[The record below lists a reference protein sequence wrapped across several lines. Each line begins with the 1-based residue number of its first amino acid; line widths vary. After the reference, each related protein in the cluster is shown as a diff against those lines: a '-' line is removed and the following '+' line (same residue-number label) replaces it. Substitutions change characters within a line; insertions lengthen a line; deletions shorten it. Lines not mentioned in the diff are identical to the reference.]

1 MTFPPTELL
10 VERVFNSSFFIPT
23 ARFKYLLAGRSI
35 MVEEVGVEPTMRWK
49 WSMPGAGI
57 EPALPEGKEI
67 LSLMCLPI
75 PPSGHTLH
83 TQGNR
88 TPPPFCV
95 RNNVTYH
102 QPK

>member
-1 MTFPPTELL
+1 MTFPPKELL

-23 ARFKYLLAGRSI
+23 ARFKYLLAVRSI

-57 EPALPEGKEI
+57 EPTLPEGKEI

-75 PPSGHTLH
+75 PPSGRWA
-83 TQGNR
+83 QPA
-88 TPPPFCV
+88 TPFFLGFFTI
-95 RNNVTYH
+95 RMLS
-102 QPK
+102 Q